1 MLYYYYYELSYFYG
15 MYHLYNLSGENFPVQ
30 IMLYYHGNEIMLTMS
45 TCNHSILKFPWL
57 ERYFLELRL
66 LITIL

>member
-1 MLYYYYYELSYFYG
+1 